1 MSDDVVT
8 AGGAAGGS
16 GVAGRAAGGETPEL
30 TFVEVTDPEHIA
42 ELANF
47 ADGIFREHFSKL
59 HSPEKV
65 DYLCHYLLGT
75 GTLISAIA
83 DEGYE
88 YYFADVAGSGEGAAD
103 GGSGEGEPAG
113 SGGSGLGASGGS
125 WAGADGTGTSG
136 TRESALAGAG
146 GMTHAGFVGFQPRE
160 DYLFLSK
167 LYLAKEWRGKGLGRA
182 EFEFVKSRARELA
195 LPKIRLTCARDNRS
209 SIAAYHHLGCEI
221 VGEADTEVAEG
232 IEMND
237 YLIEYVL

>member
-8 AGGAAGGS
+8 AGGAGAAASVGTAGGT
-16 GVAGRAAGGETPEL
+16 AGGETPEL
-30 TFVEVTDPEHIA
+30 AFVQVTDPEHIA

-88 YYFADVAGSGEGAAD
+88 YYFADIADSGSGEG
-103 GGSGEGEPAG
+103 SGEGDPV
-113 SGGSGLGASGGS
+113 
-125 WAGADGTGTSG
+125 
-136 TRESALAGAG
+136 
-146 GMTHAGFVGFQPRE
+146 HAGFVGIKAYE
-160 DYLFLSK
+160 GHLFLSK
-167 LYLAKEWRGKGLGRA
+167 LYLASEWRGKGLGRA
-182 EFEFVKSRARELA
+182 EFEFVKGRARELG

-209 SIAAYHHLGCEI
+209 SIAAYHHFGCEI
-221 VGEADTEVAEG
+221 VGESDTEVGDG

-237 YLIEYVL
+237 YIIEYVL

>member
-8 AGGAAGGS
+8 AGGAGAAASSGSGAAGGT
-16 GVAGRAAGGETPEL
+16 AGGAAASVGTAGGETPEL

-88 YYFADVAGSGEGAAD
+88 YYFADIAGSGSGE
-103 GGSGEGEPAG
+103 GSGEGEPV
-113 SGGSGLGASGGS
+113 
-125 WAGADGTGTSG
+125 
-136 TRESALAGAG
+136 
-146 GMTHAGFVGFQPRE
+146 HAGFVGIKAYE
-160 DYLFLSK
+160 DHLFLSK
-167 LYLAKEWRGKGLGRA
+167 LYLASEWRGRGLGRA
-182 EFEFVKSRARELA
+182 EFEFVKGRARELG

-221 VGEADTEVAEG
+221 VGESDTEVGDG

-237 YLIEYVL
+237 YIIEYAL